1 MSRGAT
7 PGAAAGPEGRE
18 AAGQDFVIMQPSLT
32 SVIIPAYDRA
42 ECLPAARPCARADS
56 AAACASPERAD
67 L

>member
-7 PGAAAGPEGRE
+7 PGGVAEPEGRT
-18 AAGQDFVIMQPSLT
+18 AAVQVFVIMQPSLA

-42 ECLPAARPCARADS
+42 EYLPAAAESAPARDG
-56 AAACASPERAD
+56 ASPERAD